1 MTNFALRSF
10 FVLFMV
16 SSVVACT
23 SPAVD
28 ITNRAMDAHD
38 SSAYNEYLKNTD
50 QINLEREKAGLA
62 PTPILS
68 RAEWAGKK

>member
-1 MTNFALRSF
+1 MTNRLTRSF
-10 FVLFMV
+10 FIFLIAVG
-16 SSVVACT
+16 VVACT
-23 SPAVD
+23 NPAVD

-38 SSAYNEYLKNTD
+38 SSAYNQYLKDVAQT
-50 QINLEREKAGLA
+50 NLEREKAGLA